1 MSDNVIKPGSYEHK
15 FDGIKRIYGK
25 QNQALLKNLHVA
37 VVGIGGVG
45 SWTVEAFARSGLGEI
60 TIIDWDDVC
69 YSNTNRQIHALDKNI
84 GKSKVDVLKERVF
97 EINSSCKVN
106 AIREYYTA
114 ENANHIISNG
124 GKAVFH
130 KLDVSNSSEIE
141 TVIKKI
147 FDIEGSIDLAVN
159 NAGIGG
165 NFDGIHKLS
174 LKDWNNTIN
183 INLTGVFCCMQN
195 EIKYMLKQGAGRI
208 VNVASVAGKDG
219 NANAS
224 AYSVGKA
231 GAIGLTKSLGKELA
245 DKNIAVNAVTPA
257 GAKTRILDQMTKE
270 HVQRMLSKVPRGR
283 FLEVEE
289 FTSLICWL
297 SSEENT
303 FSTAAVFDISG
314 GRSTY

>member
-1 MSDNVIKPGSYEHK
+1 MKKITYDFKNRTAIVTGGAQGFGLDIAKRFLDSGGKVIIWDIDSKMIEKVIKELDNP
-15 FDGIKRIYGK
+15 
-25 QNQALLKNLHVA
+25 NL
-37 VVGIGGVG
+37 
-45 SWTVEAFARSGLGEI
+45 S
-60 TIIDWDDVC
+60 
-69 YSNTNRQIHALDKNI
+69 SNI
-84 GKSKVDVLKERVF
+84 V
-97 EINSSCKVN
+97 
-106 AIREYYTA
+106 
-114 ENANHIISNG
+114 
-124 GKAVFH
+124 
-130 KLDVSNSSEIE
+130 DVSNYSEVERNVNEI
-141 TVIKKI
+141 TNRSNI
-147 FDIEGSIDLAVN
+147 DILIN
-159 NAGIGG
+159 NAGITGPTATLWEY
-165 NFDGIHKLS
+165 DIDMWK
-174 LKDWNNTIN
+174 KVVD
-183 INLTGVFCCMQN
+183 INLMGTFNCCRAIVPNM
-195 EIKYMLKQGAGRI
+195 IKNNYGRI

-224 AYSVGKA
+224 AYSVSKA

>member
-1 MSDNVIKPGSYEHK
+1 MNKINYDFKNRTAIVTGGAQGFGLDIA
-15 FDGIKRIYGK
+15 KR
-25 QNQALLKNLHVA
+25 
-37 VVGIGGVG
+37 
-45 SWTVEAFARSGLGEI
+45 F
-60 TIIDWDDVC
+60 
-69 YSNTNRQIHALDKNI
+69 LD
-84 GKSKVDVLKERVF
+84 S
-97 EINSSCKVN
+97 
-106 AIREYYTA
+106 
-114 ENANHIISNG
+114 G
-124 GKAVFH
+124 GKVIIWDIDKKMIEKASNQLNSPNLTSNVV
-130 KLDVSNSSEIE
+130 DVSNYNEVEKSVSEI
-141 TVIKKI
+141 TKNTNI
-147 FDIEGSIDLAVN
+147 DILIN
-159 NAGIGG
+159 NAGITGPTATLWEY
-165 NFDGIHKLS
+165 DIDMWK
-174 LKDWNNTIN
+174 KVVE
-183 INLTGVFCCMQN
+183 INLMGTFNCCRAIVPNM
-195 EIKYMLKQGAGRI
+195 IKNNYGRI

>member
-1 MSDNVIKPGSYEHK
+1 MDKIS
-15 FDGIKRIYGK
+15 FDFKGRTAIVTGGAQGFGLDITKRLI
-25 QNQALLKNLHVA
+25 
-37 VVGIGGVG
+37 
-45 SWTVEAFARSGLGEI
+45 RSGASVIIWDNDQKMVEKAIEDIKSPNLSFNIVDISNYSKVEECVQEI
-60 TIIDWDDVC
+60 TK
-69 YSNTNRQIHALDKNI
+69 QKNI
-84 GKSKVDVLKERVF
+84 
-97 EINSSCKVN
+97 
-106 AIREYYTA
+106 
-114 ENANHIISNG
+114 
-124 GKAVFH
+124 
-130 KLDVSNSSEIE
+130 
-141 TVIKKI
+141 
-147 FDIEGSIDLAVN
+147 DILIN
-159 NAGIGG
+159 NAGITGPTATLWEY
-165 NFDGIHKLS
+165 DIEMWK
-174 LKDWNNTIN
+174 KVVD
-183 INLTGVFCCMQN
+183 INLMGTFNCCLTIVPNM
-195 EIKYMLKQGAGRI
+195 IKNNYGRI

-289 FTSLICWL
+289 FTSLVCWL

>member
-1 MSDNVIKPGSYEHK
+1 MDKITFNFENRTAVVTGGAQGFGFDIARRFLNSGAKVIIWDNDPDTLKDSVKELNSANLTSNVVDVSK
-15 FDGIKRIYGK
+15 FEEVENCTNEI
-25 QNQALLKNLHVA
+25 LKN
-37 VVGIGGVG
+37 
-45 SWTVEAFARSGLGEI
+45 SK
-60 TIIDWDDVC
+60 ID
-69 YSNTNRQIHALDKNI
+69 ILI
-84 GKSKVDVLKERVF
+84 
-97 EINSSCKVN
+97 
-106 AIREYYTA
+106 
-114 ENANHIISNG
+114 
-124 GKAVFH
+124 
-130 KLDVSNSSEIE
+130 
-141 TVIKKI
+141 
-147 FDIEGSIDLAVN
+147 N
-159 NAGIGG
+159 NAGITGPTAPLWEY
-165 NFDGIHKLS
+165 DLEKW
-174 LKDWNNTIN
+174 KKVVD
-183 INLTGVFCCMQN
+183 INLMGTFNCCRAIVPNM
-195 EIKYMLKQGAGRI
+195 IKNNYGRI

-224 AYSVGKA
+224 AYSAGKA

-289 FTSLICWL
+289 FTSLVCWL

>member
-1 MSDNVIKPGSYEHK
+1 MDKIS
-15 FDGIKRIYGK
+15 FDFKGRTAIVTGGAQGFGLDITKRLI
-25 QNQALLKNLHVA
+25 
-37 VVGIGGVG
+37 
-45 SWTVEAFARSGLGEI
+45 RSGASVIIWDNDKKMVEKAIEDIKSTNLSFNIVDISNYSKVEECVQEI
-60 TIIDWDDVC
+60 TK
-69 YSNTNRQIHALDKNI
+69 QKNI
-84 GKSKVDVLKERVF
+84 
-97 EINSSCKVN
+97 
-106 AIREYYTA
+106 
-114 ENANHIISNG
+114 
-124 GKAVFH
+124 
-130 KLDVSNSSEIE
+130 
-141 TVIKKI
+141 
-147 FDIEGSIDLAVN
+147 DILIN
-159 NAGIGG
+159 NAGITGPTATLWEY
-165 NFDGIHKLS
+165 DIEMWK
-174 LKDWNNTIN
+174 KVVD
-183 INLTGVFCCMQN
+183 INLMGTFNCCRTIVPNM
-195 EIKYMLKQGAGRI
+195 IKNNYGRI

-289 FTSLICWL
+289 FTSLVCWL

>member
-1 MSDNVIKPGSYEHK
+1 MDNIVFNFKNRTAVITGGAQG
-15 FDGIKRIYGK
+15 FGLDIAKRFLNSGAKVIIWDIDPK
-25 QNQALLKNLHVA
+25 MIEKSLKDLNNPNL
-37 VVGIGGVG
+37 
-45 SWTVEAFARSGLGEI
+45 S
-60 TIIDWDDVC
+60 
-69 YSNTNRQIHALDKNI
+69 SNI
-84 GKSKVDVLKERVF
+84 V
-97 EINSSCKVN
+97 
-106 AIREYYTA
+106 
-114 ENANHIISNG
+114 
-124 GKAVFH
+124 
-130 KLDVSNSSEIE
+130 DVSNYEDVEKCVNEITKSSNI
-141 TVIKKI
+141 
-147 FDIEGSIDLAVN
+147 DILIN
-159 NAGIGG
+159 NAGITGPTATLWEY
-165 NFDGIHKLS
+165 DIDLWK
-174 LKDWNNTIN
+174 KVVD
-183 INLTGVFCCMQN
+183 INLMGTFNCCRAIVPNM
-195 EIKYMLKQGAGRI
+195 IKNNYGRI

-283 FLEVEE
+283 FLEVKE
-289 FTSLICWL
+289 FTSLVCWL